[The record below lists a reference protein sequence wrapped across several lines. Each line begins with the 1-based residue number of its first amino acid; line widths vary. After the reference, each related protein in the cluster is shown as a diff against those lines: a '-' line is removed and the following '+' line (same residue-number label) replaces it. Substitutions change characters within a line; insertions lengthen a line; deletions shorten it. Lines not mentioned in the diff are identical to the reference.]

1 MEQKERCSCTRR
13 TRPWSAGG
21 VTRFFLAEA
30 DKVITRWTVRAAQ
43 SGEFLGLAPTGDQV
57 TVSSIEF
64 DRMAGGRID
73 ETWVGQH
80 RCMGVAATGRGVEA
94 MGMDAVRVADGEI
107 AEHWGEFGA
116 VGLLRRMGIVSLKDQ
131 A

>member
-1 MEQKERCSCTRR
+1 MYAKIKALVRRWRDEVFTRRSRQSDHSLDGTSCTIGRVPETGADRR
-13 TRPWSAGG
+13 PSDGEQHRVRPYG
-21 VTRFFLAEA
+21 R
-30 DKVITRWTVRAAQ
+30 RQ
-43 SGEFLGLAPTGDQV
+43 
-57 TVSSIEF
+57 
-64 DRMAGGRID
+64 DRRDVG
-73 ETWVGQH
+73 VGQH